1 MAVYVTLARK
11 REDAARSAPGLF
23 GAKEDRLKRFA
34 RRRWPVSIVLFAAAA
49 QLLGACAP
57 SALAQ
62 PSTGR
67 ANAPASLDG
76 AAGDTGRPRPT
87 VESASRETQAAIKA
101 CDDRSAI
108 LCVADAL
115 TRYAMALQEIAEQ
128 RRLQPRPPSQKT
140 P

>member
-1 MAVYVTLARK
+1 
-11 REDAARSAPGLF
+11 
-23 GAKEDRLKRFA
+23 LKGFA
-34 RRRWPVSIVLFAAAA
+34 RRRSLGFIVVFALAA
-49 QLLGACAP
+49 QFSGACAP

-67 ANAPASLDG
+67 ASAANFTDG
-76 AAGDTGRPRPT
+76 GVGRPRPT
-87 VESASRETQAAIKA
+87 VESASREAQAAIKA
-101 CDDRSAI
+101 CDDRAPF

-115 TRYAMALQEIAEQ
+115 TRYAAALQQIAEE